1 MPARASSTNSELVM
15 INSIFLCVP
24 TNESDTATHVFH
36 DFRDLK
42 LWATTMP
49 DTEYLSKGRSV
60 LIEGR
65 LQLDQWDD
73 RETGQKRS
81 KLKVIGEN
89 MTMLGSGNG
98 GNGGGQ
104 QQQGYQQPQQNQQYQ
119 QPAGNDGWDQ
129 PSGVQGR
136 QPDLDNVPF

>member
-1 MPARASSTNSELVM
+1 M
-15 INSIFLCVP
+15 
-24 TNESDTATHVFH
+24 
-36 DFRDLK
+36 
-42 LWATTMP
+42 
-49 DTEYLSKGRSV
+49 

-129 PSGVQGR
+129 PSGVQGW